1 MKMSRCPPEDE
12 YRFVALD
19 VETANNDRASIC
31 QIGLACVDWDNQIHT
46 WSTYVDPEVA
56 FSSFNTK
63 LHGINANTVA
73 RANAFPIVWESL
85 EPFLKQYAMVQH
97 SRFDEL
103 AINAACQRH
112 ALNLPRFKWTDS
124 VKVAQHAWPQ
134 FKGNGGHGLSS
145 LKKRLGLRFKHHDA
159 GEDAG
164 ASAQVILRAEI
175 VLGDQ
180 FAKVTAIP
188 TIRQLQLPLW

>member
-1 MKMSRCPPEDE
+1 MSGCPPEDE

-31 QIGLACVDWDNQIHT
+31 QIGLACVDWDNQISK
-46 WSTYVDPEVA
+46 WSIYVDPEVS
-56 FSSFNTK
+56 FSSFNSK
-63 LHGINANTVA
+63 LHGINADTVA
-73 RANAFPIVWESL
+73 RASAFPDVWGRL
-85 EPFLKQYAMVQH
+85 GPFLKQFSMVQH

-103 AINAACQRH
+103 AINAACQKYM
-112 ALNLPRFKWTDS
+112 LDIPRLKWTDS

-134 FKGNGGHGLSS
+134 FKGNGGHGLAS
-145 LKKRLGLRFKHHDA
+145 LKKRLGLSFKHHDA

-164 ASAQVILRAEI
+164 ASAQIILRAEA

-180 FAKVTAIP
+180 FAKVTTIP
-188 TIRQLQLPLW
+188 TVRQLQLPLW